1 MTVNEAREIVCE
13 YGKKLARTGLVVGTW
28 GNLSVRVDANLMV
41 ITPSGADYERLAP
54 ADMVAVD
61 LWTGDVLASDSA
73 EGSSRGGASAKQ
85 KPSSEKGLHV
95 AIYLRRPDVG
105 AVIHTHSTNASVLA
119 AARRELPPILDDL
132 AQIAGAG
139 IRVAAYALPGT
150 RKIIRETVKALGGRN
165 AVLLA
170 NHGAVCV
177 GRNMAEAFLCCEV
190 LEKGCWA
197 FIAAEFLG
205 GAQGINRFEAAL
217 MHKVYLEKYSRLKDT
232 RPEDPRE

>member
-1 MTVNEAREIVCE
+1 MTENEAREIVCE
-13 YGKKLARTGLVVGTW
+13 YGKRLARSGLVVGTW
-28 GNLSVRVDANLMV
+28 GNLSVRADTDLMV
-41 ITPSGADYERLAP
+41 ITPSGADYERLTP
-54 ADMVAVD
+54 SDMVAVD
-61 LWTGDVLASDSA
+61 LRTGEAPAPDSA
-73 EGSSRGGASAKQ
+73 EGNPAGRGSVRR
-85 KPSSEKGLHV
+85 KPSSEKGLHE
-95 AIYLRRPDVG
+95 AIYLRRPDAG
-105 AVIHTHSTNASVLA
+105 AVIHTHSPNASVLA

-139 IRVAAYALPGT
+139 IRVAEYALPGT

-205 GAQGINRFEAAL
+205 GAEAINRFEAAL
-217 MHKVYLEKYSRLKDT
+217 MHKVYLDKYSRLKDA